1 MKLFKKTILALMAVA
16 VSAGFSACS
25 DDDDYI
31 AATNQDGAY
40 FAADAAQSVGVAR
53 DAESFNI
60 EVYRTDGSQHT
71 YDLLVTDP
79 KDMFEVPDKVV
90 FNGQEHATTL
100 TIGIK
105 GELVDDT
112 DYPLEIKIIDGSGI
126 GLIDYKFNV
135 RIAKTV
141 ITGTVGRG
149 RYIYNGF
156 LTGSQSGVP
165 VTSWYLQEEPQYVE
179 WTIGNPKNADE
190 MLFDC
195 YTLTLM
201 FENFEPNEK
210 GVYPFRIKDQFVYD
224 NDGSMIWVTDV
235 QTYYEMN
242 GESGAQFKDD
252 CYFDPESG
260 LITLHTCYYIKDTDR
275 WYGDDKFEYMQLD
288 GYPDYSVTVEYK
300 GLYIDPAQS
309 TQAIGIISTGNDV
322 DKVLAAAV
330 KTNDPEVALDAVLD
344 GTANVVEL
352 EAGKEMTQL
361 FSVSGAGDYIIMAVS
376 YDEKGEPMELDY
388 DKFTINEG
396 LEDPNLGWTGIGQ
409 ADFADGWITGAFS
422 RGGVQ
427 IIVTDEMFPVEIQQN
442 DDQPTLFRMVEPW
455 GENYFIASLNKYP
468 AKRNFMFWIDPDI
481 NFIAFEPQPSGF
493 GTENWG
499 GELIVGDVMGMVA
512 SENPEATHQEIADYT
527 YQNYM
532 NEAISTYEDGMIL
545 VPIPV
550 IGAPKI
556 GDGTFGYNW
565 QNYQASEIYMPDVPD
580 SVKKYAKAKRVA
592 APNLNGLH
600 QSIGASRLVENK
612 MRVPFRADF
621 SKTTTARPTLR
632 K

>member
-309 TQAIGIISTGNDV
+309 TQAIGVFSTGNDV
-322 DKVLAAAV
+322 AKVAAAAV
-330 KTNDPEVALDAVLD
+330 LTSDPGAALEAVLAGGD
-344 GTANVVEL
+344 DIVEF
-352 EAGKEMTQL
+352 EGGKEITQL
-361 FSVSGAGDYIIMAVS
+361 FKTQGPGDYIIMAVT
-376 YDEKGEPMELDY
+376 YDETGEAMELDY

-396 LEDPNLGWTGIGQ
+396 LSDPNLGWTNIGQ
-409 ADFADGWITGAFS
+409 ADFIDGWILPAFAY
-422 RGGVQ
+422 GDGTQVIAADFQ
-427 IIVTDEMFPVEIQQN
+427 YPVEVQQN
-442 DDQPTLFRMVEPW
+442 DDIPSLFRLVEPY
-455 GENYFIASLNKYP
+455 GDNYPLAEQNKYP
-468 AKRNFMFWIDPDI
+468 SKRNIQFWIEPDI
-481 NFIAFEPQPSGF
+481 DFYAIEPQPSGF
-493 GTENWG
+493 GTSNWG
-499 GELIVGDVMGMVA
+499 KELVIHDLMGMITAANPDV
-512 SENPEATHQEIADYT
+512 SHSVIVEFTHENYLE
-527 YQNYM
+527 
-532 NEAISTYEDGMIL
+532 EAITTYEDGIVTINLPMHASTSTGEL
-545 VPIPV
+545 
-550 IGAPKI
+550 G
-556 GDGTFGYNW
+556 FSW
-565 QNYQASEIYMPDVPD
+565 QSSQEGVIYMPEVPE
-580 SVKKYAKAKRVA
+580 SVKAMDKAKRVA
-592 APNLNGLH
+592 APNFVGLRSTMRAERAVNT
-600 QSIGASRLVENK
+600 QK
-612 MRVPFRADF
+612 MRIAFPADF
-621 SKTTTARPTLR
+621 SKNAYARPTLR